1 MFMSMKKKNV
11 LNHTHQRKENHELP
25 LLNMSYLKQAFNSQG
40 CVNVYIHVHIYRK
53 GCILE
58 VSALRKASEI
68 SSGSRVHNKSF
79 QLLSRK
85 QRKIN
90 ILHKK
95 GLQVRKSRLL
105 TVLSDLLSHYT
116 TSLKCKRPPMTH
128 KASTNYSR
136 QRPPRQYITI
146 LKDLPRCFMKPQ
158 SNTQVYQITKIIYS
172 YIFLVLFLLQLQ
184 QYV

>member
-1 MFMSMKKKNV
+1 MSSLSLKDTNCLEWFYELRGPTAIQRKTVPYMFMSMKKKNV

-95 GLQVRKSRLL
+95 GL
-105 TVLSDLLSHYT
+105 
-116 TSLKCKRPPMTH
+116 
-128 KASTNYSR
+128 
-136 QRPPRQYITI
+136 
-146 LKDLPRCFMKPQ
+146 
-158 SNTQVYQITKIIYS
+158 
-172 YIFLVLFLLQLQ
+172 
-184 QYV
+184 